1 MVLQSRTRG
10 RGSLMGLADL
20 EARKPGRRP
29 SSGPETIALSALPV
43 GHEWRVGGLDENR
56 VTAIAACYSRLPPV
70 LVNRRDRIIVD
81 GAHRV
86 AAARRLGMHAVRVEP
101 FDGTRIEAF
110 AEFVARNTAD
120 GLAVTAEDRRRGV
133 VGILGA
139 EPTWSDRRI
148 AQLCGVSPKTVARL

>member
-1 MVLQSRTRG
+1 MVLQSRTTG

-81 GAHRV
+81 GLQLEPV
-86 AAARRLGMHAVRVEP
+86 ASLRAIAAEL
-101 FDGTRIEAF
+101 
-110 AEFVARNTAD
+110 
-120 GLAVTAEDRRRGV
+120 
-133 VGILGA
+133 
-139 EPTWSDRRI
+139 
-148 AQLCGVSPKTVARL
+148 GVSPETVRSVRKHLDAGDAWSPEAKPAPDVG